1 MSKIYTHCQFALFS
15 LIAAAQSSCTYRL
28 ANSELKAPKGLNK
41 IYVEAVFD
49 TSSKSLPHD
58 LLWNELQR
66 AVIDSGK
73 VRLASRLDAD
83 AHLRTHITAATLIQ
97 MDPIDKDKKFREDPV
112 YQGGLPAPYRDYK
125 DLNTAIKYANKET
138 ISISVDVELIDRRN
152 GKAIFRKNYPI
163 ARTYP
168 ILNTGN
174 VEAGNR
180 YQRAEEAFESNFQQG
195 SKSISVQI
203 LSDIL
208 SL

>member
-1 MSKIYTHCQFALFS
+1 MSKIYTYCQFALFS

-28 ANSELKAPKGLNK
+28 ANSELKAPKGINK

-83 AHLRTHITAATLIQ
+83 AHLRTHITAANIIQ

-163 ARTYP
+163 SRTYP